1 MCPRPYRLG
10 KRRDAAA
17 ATGARILA
25 AARDVFAAGD
35 GLTGFTVDAVAR
47 RAGVARM
54 TVYYRFGSRDRLL
67 EALFDDLAGRGR
79 LSELLPAAFAREDPL
94 EALDGFVHAFATFWS
109 ADRLAMRHLRA
120 LAALDPALGAAVR
133 ARDDRRREGL
143 RVLAG
148 RLAARYGVPPPAA
161 RDEAVDVLFALT
173 GFEHFD
179 ALAGD
184 TRPPQ
189 SVAPAVVRLARLALG
204 LPPPGAGGVAGDAA
218 PGPPPPGQQL

>member
-1 MCPRPYRLG
+1 MSPRPYRLG

-25 AARDVFAAGD
+25 AARDVFATGD

-67 EALFDDLAGRGR
+67 AALFDDLAGRGR
-79 LSELLPAAFAREDPL
+79 LGELLPAAFGREDPL
-94 EALDGFVHAFATFWS
+94 LALDAFVAAFAAFWG
-109 ADRLAMRHLRA
+109 ADRLAMRRLRA
-120 LAALDPALGAAVR
+120 LAALDAGLGDAVR

-148 RLAARYGVPPPAA
+148 RLAERYGRPPAGA
-161 RDEAVDVLFALT
+161 RDAAVDVLFALT
-173 GFEHFD
+173 GFEYFD

-184 TRPPQ
+184 ARGPEA
-189 SVAPAVVRLARLALG
+189 VAPEVARLARLALE
-204 LPPPGAGGVAGDAA
+204 LPGA
-218 PGPPPPGQQL
+218 

>member
-1 MCPRPYRLG
+1 MSPRPYQLG
-10 KRRDAAA
+10 KRREAAA

-25 AARDVFAAGD
+25 AARDIFAAGD
-35 GLTGFTVDAVAR
+35 GLTDFTVDAVAR

-79 LSELLPAAFAREDPL
+79 LGELLPAAFGREDPL
-94 EALDGFVHAFATFWS
+94 LALDAFVAAFAAFWG
-109 ADRLAMRHLRA
+109 ADRLAMRRLRA
-120 LAALDPALGAAVR
+120 LAALDAGLGDAVR

-148 RLAARYGVPPPAA
+148 RLAGRYGRPPEVA
-161 RDEAVDVLFALT
+161 RDAAVDVLFALT
-173 GFEHFD
+173 GFEYFD

-184 TRPPQ
+184 ARGPE
-189 SVAPAVVRLARLALG
+189 AVVPEVTRLARLAIG
-204 LPPPGAGGVAGDAA
+204 LPTPTDE
-218 PGPPPPGQQL
+218 